1 MMMHE
6 NLQRYVN
13 LVLVFWLASTLLSA
27 GAFFVIDNTLGDSTT
42 GNEMQDI
49 VDNIDSVQTKLENA
63 DNLLDYTLLI
73 GYSLYHGIVII
84 ISFLKLVLTGIVP
97 IAVFLQI
104 PAVVYLPIQIVIDC
118 VVIYDFAKM
127 LFNR

>member
-1 MMMHE
+1 MMNE
-6 NLQRYVN
+6 NLQKYVN
-13 LVLVFWLASTLLSA
+13 IVLVFYLATTLLSV
-27 GAFFVIDNTLGDSTT
+27 GSFFVIDNTLGDSTT
-42 GNEMQDI
+42 GNAMNDI
-49 VDNIDSVQTKLENA
+49 VDNIGSVQTKLENA
-63 DNLLDYTLLI
+63 DNLLDYTLLV

-97 IAVFLQI
+97 IAVLLQI
-104 PAVVYLPIQIVIDC
+104 PSVVYLPVQNVIDC

>member
-1 MMMHE
+1 MMHE
-6 NLQRYVN
+6 NLQKYVN
-13 LVLVFWLASTLLSA
+13 LVLIFYLATTLLSV
-27 GAFFVIDNTLGDSTT
+27 GSFFVIDNTLGDSTS
-42 GNEMQDI
+42 GNAMQDI
-49 VDNIDSVQTKLENA
+49 VDNIGSVQTKLENA
-63 DNLLDYTLLI
+63 DNLLDYTLLV

-97 IAVFLQI
+97 IAVLLQI
-104 PAVVYLPIQIVIDC
+104 PSVVYLPIQIVIDC

>member
-1 MMMHE
+1 MMNE

-13 LVLVFWLASTLLSA
+13 LVLVFYLATTLLSV
-27 GAFFVIDNTLGDSTT
+27 GSFFVIDNTLGDSTT
-42 GNEMQDI
+42 GNAMNDI
-49 VDNIDSVQTKLENA
+49 VDNIGSVQTKLENA
-63 DNLLDYTLLI
+63 DNLLDYTLLV

-97 IAVFLQI
+97 IAVLLQI
-104 PAVVYLPIQIVIDC
+104 PSVVYLPVQIVIDC